1 MKTGQDI
8 LLSVCIP
15 TYNRASILRNTVFNL
30 LKFKQSK
37 FEIVISDNGSTD
49 DTYEVIRRFNDNR
62 IKYYSNNENK
72 GGTFNIIRVL
82 ELAIGKYVVLLS
94 DEDDLNIDNIFRVI
108 DMFKPN
114 NPGLFLGNIIKF
126 DHSSLHDFK
135 TELHSPGYI
144 SLLRFGFRS
153 SYVSGI
159 VFLKESLDFEKYY
172 EQLSLPNYGFLDLYP
187 HQYLVNYLLVNGTTV
202 STELVFVYQR
212 EIGKNFLTPN
222 SLGLKH
228 TTPQAILL
236 LFQKNLA
243 FILEETKFYNQEKSK
258 LIFICFRF
266 LIDYTTFYPNM
277 YKNEEITNYF
287 EGYFDNPYDKSK
299 DYKIIIDEALK
310 DIKGTIF
317 KDGFTVKKRLIRKS
331 YRYLYFSKIYKVY
344 YGLSLDKLYTH
355 RILLKVMKQIWK

>member
-1 MKTGQDI
+1 MKINHDI

-15 TYNRASILRNTVFNL
+15 TYNRSSVLKNTVSNL
-30 LKFKQSK
+30 LRFNQFQ
-37 FEIVISDNGSTD
+37 FEIVISDNGSSDNTSK
-49 DTYEVIRRFNDNR
+49 VIKRFNDKR
-62 IKYYSNNENK
+62 ISYHSNHENK
-72 GGTFNIIRVL
+72 GFTYNLIRVL
-82 ELAIGKYVVLLS
+82 ELAKGKYVVLLS
-94 DEDDLNIDNIFRVI
+94 DEDDLNIENIFKVI
-108 DMFKPN
+108 DKFKSN
-114 NPGLFLGNIIKF
+114 NPSLFLGNIIKF
-126 DHSSLHDFK
+126 DLRSIHDFK
-135 TELHSPGYI
+135 TEFHRPGYI

-153 SYVSGI
+153 AYVSGI
-159 VFLKESLDFEKYY
+159 VFLKESLDFNKYY
-172 EQLSLPNYGFLDLYP
+172 EQLSLPDYGFLDLYP
-187 HQYLVNYLLVNGTTV
+187 QQYMVNYLLVNGTTV
-202 STELVFVYQR
+202 TTELVFAYQR
-212 EIGKNFLTPN
+212 EIGKNFFTPN
-222 SLGLKH
+222 SHGVKH
-228 TTPQAILL
+228 ITPQAVLL
-236 LFQKNLA
+236 LFRKNLS
-243 FILEETKFYNQEKSK
+243 FIMEETRFYNQEKSK
-258 LIFICFRF
+258 LVFLRFRF